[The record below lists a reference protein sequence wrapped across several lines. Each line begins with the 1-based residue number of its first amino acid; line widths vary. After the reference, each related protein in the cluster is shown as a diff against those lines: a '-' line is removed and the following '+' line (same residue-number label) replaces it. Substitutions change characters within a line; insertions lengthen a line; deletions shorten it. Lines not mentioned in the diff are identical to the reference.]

1 MIMVNQRQRQKQL
14 TRESLLREAL
24 ALFGDNR
31 YHATTIDEIAA
42 AAGTTRAT
50 FYLHFSS
57 KAELMRAIIAE
68 ADRILTAIDDPPLR
82 DVVASGDP
90 SLIRHYISNKFDQ
103 WAEIKPSLV
112 VAHQAW
118 SSDNEVADV
127 MENWFSSVARDIHEG
142 LDEAGRFDPETRQV
156 RGMLAFGQLEYLSRR
171 WFRYGW
177 MVPREICL
185 EQMTS
190 SWCHLLITGDG
201 PVAL

>member
-1 MIMVNQRQRQKQL
+1 
-14 TRESLLREAL
+14 
-24 ALFGDNR
+24 
-31 YHATTIDEIAA
+31 
-42 AAGTTRAT
+42 
-50 FYLHFSS
+50 
-57 KAELMRAIIAE
+57 MRAIIAE
-68 ADRILTAIDDPPLR
+68 ADRILTAIDDPPLSE
-82 DVVASGDP
+82 VVASGD
-90 SLIRHYISNKFDQ
+90 SALIRQYISNKFDQ